1 MKEIHIFTDGATPNN
16 QNKSGNRHGG
26 VGVFFGTGDSRNIS
40 FGMNETEKQK
50 VTNNVCELMACVCAI
65 ERIMS
70 TEKVMGK
77 QVVIYTDSMYVVN
90 TIANWASGWEKNGWK
105 KPGGKISN
113 LDIIKKLYHYS
124 LNFGIIYRH
133 VDAHTTEPTD
143 KDSKEWNLWY
153 GNMMADKLAT
163 DGARRVSSK
172 KTD

>member
-26 VGVFFGTGDSRNIS
+26 VGVFFGTSDSRNIS

-105 KPGGKISN
+105 KIKLSISIDKKIVGN
-113 LDIIKKLYHYS
+113 T
-124 LNFGIIYRH
+124 LNFYSWYTGNSTCYCDDFKIIMGRN
-133 VDAHTTEPTD
+133 
-143 KDSKEWNLWY
+143 KSRSN
-153 GNMMADKLAT
+153 
-163 DGARRVSSK
+163 
-172 KTD
+172 